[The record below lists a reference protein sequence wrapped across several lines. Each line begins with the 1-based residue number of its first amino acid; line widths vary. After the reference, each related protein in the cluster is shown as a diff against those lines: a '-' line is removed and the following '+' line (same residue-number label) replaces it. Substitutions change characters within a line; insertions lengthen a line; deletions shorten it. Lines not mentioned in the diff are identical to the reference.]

1 MEKQYS
7 RYGPTLLRLA
17 LGVMFLIAGYG
28 KIKGPNNIVG
38 MLTNMGFF
46 APMFF
51 AWVLILSEIIF
62 GLTVLIGWKVKYTVW
77 PLVIILAVA
86 IIKAV
91 IPNLAQ
97 PGGSINLLF
106 HLLGIAALISLA
118 LTGPGEI
125 AVSKE

>member
-1 MEKQYS
+1 MEKQYN

-17 LGVMFLIAGYG
+17 LGIMFLIAGYN
-28 KIKGPNNIVG
+28 KIKGPDNVTG

-46 APMFF
+46 APVFF
-51 AWVLILSEIIF
+51 AWILILSELIF
-62 GLTVLIGWKVKYTVW
+62 GLTILIGWKVKYTVW

-86 IIKAV
+86 IIKVV

-97 PGGSINLLF
+97 PGGPTNLSF
-106 HLLGIAALISLA
+106 HLLGIATLISLA